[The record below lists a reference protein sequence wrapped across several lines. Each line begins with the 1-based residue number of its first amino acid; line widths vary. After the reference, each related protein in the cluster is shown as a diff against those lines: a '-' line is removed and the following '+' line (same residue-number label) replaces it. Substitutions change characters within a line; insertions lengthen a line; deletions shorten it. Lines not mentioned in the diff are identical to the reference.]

1 MMRIITGS
9 ARGLKLETPEGT
21 ATRPTSERAKMGV
34 FNILQFEIAGK
45 RVLDLFAGSGQMGL
59 EALSRGA
66 SSALFCDAD
75 PAAFA
80 AVKRNAAKAR
90 LNEKCRFLNTDYKDA
105 LRAAS
110 GREQFDLIFLDPPYG
125 AHLLSDVLHRISA
138 LHLLA
143 EDGYLV
149 IEDEREEPWEAE
161 GTSLYRFASYGRLHI
176 TILKEGHNDNESTDS
191 REL

>member
-9 ARGLKLETPEGT
+9 ARGLKLEAPEGLT
-21 ATRPTSERAKMGV
+21 TRPTSERAKMGV

-66 SSALFCDAD
+66 ASALFCDAD
-75 PAAFA
+75 PEAFA
-80 AVKRNAAKAR
+80 VVKRNAAKAR
-90 LNEKCRFLNTDYKDA
+90 LSEKCRFVNVDYKDA
-105 LRAAS
+105 LRSAS

-125 AHLLSDVLHRISA
+125 AHLLSDVLHRIAS
-138 LHLLA
+138 LRLLA
-143 EDGYLV
+143 DGGYLV

-161 GTSLYRFASYGRLHI
+161 GTVLHRFTSYGRLHI
-176 TILKEGHNDNESTDS
+176 TILKKEKTDNESTDS